1 MDTPSTLGHFE
12 TAPSTLNFLIETP
25 LGFNYFELSDYQ
37 IIWGF
42 VKFIDDFIK
51 FNNFNYFLAIE
62 IEMFND

>member
-37 IIWGF
+37 IIWVSSNSLMISLNLTILIIF
-42 VKFIDDFIK
+42 
-51 FNNFNYFLAIE
+51 
-62 IEMFND
+62 